1 MRYAHSVKSEAS
13 FLGYEEVAELAHG
26 IEDGLSPRTARP
38 VAELKHTLDELE
50 HAFAEALDESHSSAA
65 EADGGTAPTEPAE
78 ELIGS
83 RLSVRDRELIAEA
96 RERGERL
103 FILECELTE
112 HPQML
117 APRRYLLVGN
127 LEQEVNLI
135 LNYPEVKDEAPIRR
149 FVALFSFEGDR
160 SVAEQAVDIDQVSL
174 VRLDQIDYDTILR
187 RNDETLASGMIAA
200 TESVRIEM
208 STRAY
213 EELCLYAAELRRQLD
228 YARKH
233 LVAGESRDQNLS
245 GLIDTTA
252 RLADSVDATIART
265 SMTPLAPVF
274 SHVERYTRNIAS
286 FLDKSVRIIT
296 GGGPQ
301 QVFLPV
307 AEVLRDVL
315 LHLVRNAV
323 DHGIESRDE
332 RRQAGKDPAA
342 TIQVTSRIEGE
353 SLVVRVSDD
362 GRGVR
367 PEDVATGDT
376 DLGAGEIWDIV
387 SQPGVSTREAADR
400 VSGRGV
406 GLDVVRTQV
415 ERYLGGRVD
424 FETNPGVGTT
434 VSIRLPRAS
443 RLISV
448 LVARHGRTEFALP
461 SAHVFALLDLEA
473 RFASRDRANNLF
485 YRYHGDAIRVYA
497 VERSSMPPTVEGLRG
512 VLIRIGRRRAIVLA
526 DEVLSQ
532 ETVIRNAD
540 QPNRVFSQ
548 AMNRD
553 VGLVFPVQFL

>member
-1 MRYAHSVKSEAS
+1 
-13 FLGYEEVAELAHG
+13 
-26 IEDGLSPRTARP
+26 
-38 VAELKHTLDELE
+38 
-50 HAFAEALDESHSSAA
+50 
-65 EADGGTAPTEPAE
+65 
-78 ELIGS
+78 
-83 RLSVRDRELIAEA
+83 
-96 RERGERL
+96 
-103 FILECELTE
+103 
-112 HPQML
+112 
-117 APRRYLLVGN
+117 
-127 LEQEVNLI
+127 
-135 LNYPEVKDEAPIRR
+135 
-149 FVALFSFEGDR
+149 
-160 SVAEQAVDIDQVSL
+160 
-174 VRLDQIDYDTILR
+174 
-187 RNDETLASGMIAA
+187 
-200 TESVRIEM
+200 M